1 MKTSTPVWKPLLL
14 AFVLLMLFVSTG
26 ALLAAVTVEGP
37 MYYVFGGL
45 NFLMYAA
52 GLYFLYRF
60 LFANPRSLELDDAE
74 TETLYTALQRYHQ
87 VRKLPNKT
95 FNTEVSCEGI
105 VVKVSA
111 DKEKGEVSIKMHS

>member
-1 MKTSTPVWKPLLL
+1 MLL

-26 ALLAAVTVEGP
+26 ALLTAATVEGP

-45 NFLMYAA
+45 NFLIYAA

-95 FNTEVSCEGI
+95 FNTEVSGEGV
-105 VVKVSA
+105 VVKVFA

>member
-1 MKTSTPVWKPLLL
+1 MKTNTPVWKPLLL
-14 AFVLLMLFVSTG
+14 AFVLLTLFVSTG
-26 ALLAAVTVEGP
+26 ALISAAAVEGP

-45 NFLMYAA
+45 NFLIYAA

-60 LFANPRSLELDDAE
+60 LFANPHSLELDDAE

-95 FNTEVSCEGI
+95 FNTEVSGESI